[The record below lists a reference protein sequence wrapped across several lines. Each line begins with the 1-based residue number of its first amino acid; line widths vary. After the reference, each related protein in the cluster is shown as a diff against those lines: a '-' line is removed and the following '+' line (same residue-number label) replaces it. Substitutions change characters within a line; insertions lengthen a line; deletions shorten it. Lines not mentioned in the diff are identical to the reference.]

1 MTDFAN
7 LPSADPASLG
17 IDADRLAR
25 TDARMAQAV
34 ENGEVP
40 GVTTVLIR
48 HGHVAHVSSHGY
60 LDAERRN
67 PLPIDALFRMYS
79 QTKPVTAALTMQLQ
93 EEGVFY
99 VDEPITK
106 WLPEFRQSPG
116 TGPVRSTEQG
126 SRRGVAHG
134 PDGADDA
141 ADYDPRPADDDV
153 GVAVVRQ
160 YSIGDVPVVGTGLEW
175 D

>member
-1 MTDFAN
+1 MLGVLRLANANHGHSVADVAVVLVCHGCPPSTLTRVGDWSGYPRLAIHQTGSHDMTDFAN
-7 LPSADPASLG
+7 LPVAEPASLG
-17 IDADRLAR
+17 IDANRLAR
-25 TDARMAQAV
+25 VDARMAQAV

-60 LDAERRN
+60 LDAERKN

-106 WLPEFRQSPG
+106 WLPEFANRQVLAPF
-116 TGPVRSTEQG
+116 
-126 SRRGVAHG
+126 
-134 PDGADDA
+134 D
-141 ADYDPRPADDDV
+141 
-153 GVAVVRQ
+153 
-160 YSIGDVPVVGTGLEW
+160 
-175 D
+175 